1 MTNEYEL
8 ADESR
13 EKLIFEKEDL
23 LAPLR
28 AGMIMPPHPMYPE
41 MDENNYYRGEVTS
54 AHPSQAISAHN
65 TNQIVKDSGEVK

>member
-1 MTNEYEL
+1 
-8 ADESR
+8 
-13 EKLIFEKEDL
+13 LIFEKEDL

-54 AHPSQAISAHN
+54 AHPSQATSS
-65 TNQIVKDSGEVK
+65 QIVKEPGEVK

>member
-13 EKLIFEKEDL
+13 DKLIFEKEDL

-54 AHPSQAISAHN
+54 AHPSQATSAHKA
-65 TNQIVKDSGEVK
+65 NQIAEEFGEVK